1 MPDGHYGVLGG
12 ALDGRPGS
20 SAAQARLPRREAA
33 LRCTQE
39 NAHRRCIL
47 PPGHVLDHVYPPRGL
62 GAS

>member
-1 MPDGHYGVLGG
+1 MPDGYHGVPGG
-12 ALDGRPGS
+12 VLDGRHG
-20 SAAQARLPRREAA
+20 SAAQATLPRREAA
-33 LRCTQE
+33 LRCPQE